1 MNYTKEQLVD
11 ALQHEYDYLC
21 HEDFDPDVD
30 MTLEEHLEWLNT
42 LTLEELIEETSTDE
56 TFTLEEYMNIWNFM
70 DDYNS

>member
-30 MTLEEHLEWLNT
+30 ITLEEHLEWLNT

>member
-30 MTLEEHLEWLNT
+30 ITLEEHLEWLNT

-70 DDYNS
+70 YDYNS

>member
-1 MNYTKEQLVD
+1 MKYTKEQLVD

>member
-56 TFTLEEYMNIWNFM
+56 TFTLEEYMNI
-70 DDYNS
+70 

>member
-1 MNYTKEQLVD
+1 MKYTKEQLVD

-30 MTLEEHLEWLNT
+30 ITLEEHLEWLNT